1 MDVLSRIKQLL
12 EERHWSLYKLSK
24 TSGMA
29 QSTLSN
35 MFTRNNAPTI
45 GTLEDIC
52 SALGITLSQFFA
64 SDGEPVVVDEEQK
77 ELLEK
82 WSQLTPDQK
91 RAFLELMK

>member
-12 EERHWSLYKLSK
+12 DERRWSLYKLSK
-24 TSGMA
+24 ASGIA

-35 MFTRNNAPTI
+35 LFTRNNVPTI

-52 SALGITLSQFFA
+52 AALGITLSQFF
-64 SDGEPVVVDEEQK
+64 SNDGEPVVLDEEQK
-77 ELLEK
+77 KLLEK

-91 RAFLELMK
+91 KAFLELMR